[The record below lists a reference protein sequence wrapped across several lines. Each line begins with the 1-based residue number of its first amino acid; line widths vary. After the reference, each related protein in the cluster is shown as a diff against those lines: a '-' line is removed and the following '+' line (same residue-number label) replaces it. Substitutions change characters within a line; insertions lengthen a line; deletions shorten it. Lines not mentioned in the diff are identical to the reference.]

1 MKKIAAVAGLVVVVT
16 AFGGTTAAGDGFEQH
31 EVSREQYQTL
41 LAQCRYANTG
51 KARAE
56 CRAEVRQMYR
66 VGQEDPS
73 LDCRTY
79 AGISVCGT
87 LKLSRSERAC
97 ARASE
102 EKGLSFR
109 RAEVECYA
117 LS

>member
-1 MKKIAAVAGLVVVVT
+1 MKKIAAVAGLVVVA
-16 AFGGTTAAGDGFEQH
+16 AFGATTASGDGFEQH
-31 EVSREQYQTL
+31 EVSMEQYQTL

-56 CRAEVRQMYR
+56 CRAEVKQRYR
-66 VGQEDPS
+66 IGKADAS

-79 AGISVCGT
+79 SGISVCGT
-87 LKLSRSERAC
+87 LKLSRSERQC
-97 ARASE
+97 TQDSTD
-102 EKGLSFR
+102 KGLPFR